1 MKKTLLT
8 GIAALFLATGT
19 AHAYPPR
26 YYDCGAVFLRIQTGA
41 GSVRGDGDN
50 DGTHSYR
57 VFPTEWRIIENYKV
71 TQPGTDHKHALAK
84 AKIAWGK
91 NLSSLNLKCTDTGKG
106 NNELRDKCYFN
117 GKLCRKMSDEQWK
130 QEFRGEDD

>member
-8 GIAALFLATGT
+8 IIAALFLATGT

-41 GSVRGDGDN
+41 GSVHND
-50 DGTHSYR
+50 DGTYSYR
-57 VFPTEWRIIENYKV
+57 VFPTEWKIIENYKV
-71 TQPGTDHKHALAK
+71 TQPDTDDKHALAK
-84 AKIAWGK
+84 ANAAWGK
-91 NLSSLNLKCTDTGKG
+91 NPSSLNLKCTDTG
-106 NNELRDKCYFN
+106 NSDLRDKCRFN